1 MKRSGIPCFFG
12 LCLLAA
18 LDAASGFAGAQCRTS
33 GASAVCAPAVF
44 RPAIVVAPVRKVVA
58 VRAAPVVLVPKALA
72 VAVTHDS
79 RESYYSASDGYRDS
93 VIADAAALRALRL
106 LAAQQ
111 LQARPQAGAGD
122 SGPVPR
128 MKEAPAEPPAAA
140 PPARPA
146 GAAGVPAGL
155 QQVVER
161 ACAKCHAGTGAA
173 GKNGIGLDDL
183 AAVPRVDRLE
193 SFVRV
198 NKGDMP
204 KGGKPL
210 TDEETALFEE
220 WASSKSAPASWPAA
234 PPRTLHEV
242 AADAAPEAPR
252 ISERRKALI
261 ARAAGR

>member
-12 LCLLAA
+12 LCLLGALAA
-18 LDAASGFAGAQCRTS
+18 PSGYAGAQCRTV
-33 GASAVCAPAVF
+33 GGSAVCAPAVF
-44 RPAIVVAPVRKVVA
+44 RPAIVVRKAAVA
-58 VRAAPVVLVPKALA
+58 VHAAPVVLVPKAVA
-72 VAVTHDS
+72 VAVAHD
-79 RESYYSASDGYRDS
+79 SYYSASDGYRDS
-93 VIADAAALRALRL
+93 VIADAAAMRALQL
-106 LAAQQ
+106 LAAQR
-111 LQARPQAGAGD
+111 LESA
-122 SGPVPR
+122 PVPR
-128 MKEAPAEPPAAA
+128 IKEPPAADPA
-140 PPARPA
+140 PAMKPAQA
-146 GAAGVPAGL
+146 GRSGKPPAGVPAGL
-155 QQVVER
+155 QAVVER
-161 ACAKCHAGTGAA
+161 SCIKCHAGSGAN